1 MPVEMEICQ
10 LPAEVY
16 SILMSKSLKFAK
28 NTQGLEM
35 FDMLT
40 QGCLF
45 LVLLFYDVKHLFL
58 LLGFIWKAKYFI
70 GIRYIESVIRE
81 DIGKGKERCLNK
93 CSSLLLKE
101 EFRITYS
108 ENI

>member
-1 MPVEMEICQ
+1 MKKHERGLFESLAMLKILLYFQEYKEVLDLGQKHVLVDVRMPVEMEICQ

-16 SILMSKSLKFAK
+16 SILMFKSLKFAK

-45 LVLLFYDVKHLFL
+45 LVH
-58 LLGFIWKAKYFI
+58 FI
-70 GIRYIESVIRE
+70 
-81 DIGKGKERCLNK
+81 
-93 CSSLLLKE
+93 
-101 EFRITYS
+101 
-108 ENI
+108 

>member
-1 MPVEMEICQ
+1 MKRKNTIEKKHERGIFKFLAMLKILLFFFQEYKEVLDLGQKHVLVDVRMPVEMEICQ

-45 LVLLFYDVKHLFL
+45 LVH
-58 LLGFIWKAKYFI
+58 FI
-70 GIRYIESVIRE
+70 
-81 DIGKGKERCLNK
+81 
-93 CSSLLLKE
+93 
-101 EFRITYS
+101 
-108 ENI
+108 

>member
-58 LLGFIWKAKYFI
+58 SLGFIWKAKYLL
-70 GIRYIESVIRE
+70 GIRYIESVIQE
-81 DIGKGKERCLNK
+81 DIGMEKERCL
-93 CSSLLLKE
+93 
-101 EFRITYS
+101 Y
-108 ENI
+108 